1 MKRYIKR
8 TWHWGV
14 LLLSTDIAFIF
25 STWIIR
31 REAVQYMSLFFF
43 LFTALI
49 LVVAFAAELHKQRKD
64 EAVLL
69 EFLETPDNRT
79 RDAVLERFNY
89 SEAARQLCQQVF
101 SDQALLNEKTVEL
114 SEYQDYIESWVHEV
128 KTPLSLSTLVM
139 NNHRCEMTPYVYAH
153 LNYAQHQ
160 INEDVER
167 ILFYARLKADHS
179 DVKFIRFWLDEC
191 VSEVLD
197 EYRPFMEEKNIS
209 LSLDF
214 RPFEVVS
221 DRKAVSF
228 MVSQL
233 ISNAVK
239 YTDSNAGK
247 ISMTIRQD
255 GDEIH
260 LGIYNNG
267 DGVPPED
274 VPFVFDKGFTG
285 NYPNR
290 QKATGM
296 GLYLVRKYAEMLCV
310 GVRLDSDIPYETGFG
325 IELIFVL

>member
-8 TWHWGV
+8 SWHWIV

-25 STWIIR
+25 SAWILR
-31 REAVQYMSLFFF
+31 REAVRYMSLFFL
-43 LFTALI
+43 LFTVLI
-49 LVVAFAAELHKQRKD
+49 FVIGFWAELYKQRKD

-69 EFLETPDNRT
+69 DFLETPDDRT
-79 RDAVLERFNY
+79 GNALLERFYY
-89 SEAARQLCQQVF
+89 SEAARQLCRQVF

-139 NNHRCEMTPYVYAH
+139 SNHKKEMSPYVYARM
-153 LNYAQHQ
+153 NYARHQ

-167 ILFYARLKADHS
+167 ILFYARLQTDHS
-179 DVKFIRFWLDEC
+179 DIKFTRFWLDEC
-191 VSEVLD
+191 VLEVLD
-197 EYRPFMEEKNIS
+197 EYQPFIEENNI
-209 LSLDF
+209 LLAPDF
-214 RPFEVVS
+214 RPLEVVS
-221 DRKAVSF
+221 DRKTVSF

-239 YTDSNAGK
+239 YTDGNAGK

-274 VPFVFDKGFTG
+274 MPFIFDKGFTG

-296 GLYLVRKYAEMLCV
+296 GLYLVRKYAEKLCV
-310 GVRLDSDIPYETGFG
+310 KVKLDSDIPYESGFG

>member
-1 MKRYIKR
+1 
-8 TWHWGV
+8 
-14 LLLSTDIAFIF
+14 
-25 STWIIR
+25 
-31 REAVQYMSLFFF
+31 MSLFFL
-43 LFTALI
+43 LFTVLTFVI
-49 LVVAFAAELHKQRKD
+49 GFWSELHKQRKD

-69 EFLETPDNRT
+69 DFLETPDDRT
-79 RDAVLERFNY
+79 RNALLERFHY

-114 SEYQDYIESWVHEV
+114 SEYQDYIEAWVHEV

-139 NNHRCEMTPYVYAH
+139 SNHKDEMSPYVYARM
-153 LNYAQHQ
+153 NYAQHQ

-167 ILFYARLKADHS
+167 ILFYARLQADHS
-179 DVKFIRFWLDEC
+179 DIKFTRFRLDEC
-191 VSEVLD
+191 VLEVLD
-197 EYRPFMEEKNIS
+197 EYRPFIEENNI
-209 LSLDF
+209 LLVPDF
-214 RPFEVVS
+214 RPLEVVS
-221 DRKAVSF
+221 DRKTVSF

-239 YTDSNAGK
+239 YTDDNAGK

-255 GDEIH
+255 GDEIR

-274 VPFVFDKGFTG
+274 VPFIFDKGFTG

-296 GLYLVRKYAEMLCV
+296 GLYLVRKYAEKLCV
-310 GVRLDSDIPYETGFG
+310 KVKLDSDIPYESGFG

>member
-1 MKRYIKR
+1 MRRYIKR
-8 TWHWGV
+8 SWHWIV

-31 REAVQYMSLFFF
+31 REAVRYMSLFFL
-43 LFTALI
+43 LFTVLTFVI
-49 LVVAFAAELHKQRKD
+49 GFWSELHKQRKD

-69 EFLETPDNRT
+69 DFLETPDDRT
-79 RDAVLERFNY
+79 RNALLERFHY

-114 SEYQDYIESWVHEV
+114 SEYQDYIEAWVHEV

-139 NNHRCEMTPYVYAH
+139 SNHKDEMSPYVYARM
-153 LNYAQHQ
+153 NYAQHQ

-167 ILFYARLKADHS
+167 ILFYARLQADHS
-179 DVKFIRFWLDEC
+179 DIKFTRFRLDEC
-191 VSEVLD
+191 VLEVLD
-197 EYRPFMEEKNIS
+197 EYRPFIEENNI
-209 LSLDF
+209 LLVPDF
-214 RPFEVVS
+214 RPLEVVS
-221 DRKAVSF
+221 DRKTVSF

-239 YTDSNAGK
+239 YTDDNAGK

-255 GDEIH
+255 GDEIR

-274 VPFVFDKGFTG
+274 VPFIFDKGFTG

-296 GLYLVRKYAEMLCV
+296 GLYLVRKYAEKLCV
-310 GVRLDSDIPYETGFG
+310 KVKLDSDIPYESGFG

>member
-1 MKRYIKR
+1 MKQYVKR
-8 TWHWGV
+8 ALHWIV
-14 LLLSTDIAFIF
+14 LLLFTDIAFIF

-31 REAVQYMSLFFF
+31 REAVRYMSLFFL
-43 LFTALI
+43 LFTVLT
-49 LVVAFAAELHKQRKD
+49 LVIGFWSELHKQRKD
-64 EAVLL
+64 ETILL
-69 EFLETPDNRT
+69 DFLETPDDRT
-79 RDAVLERFNY
+79 RDVLLERFHY
-89 SEAARQLCQQVF
+89 SEAARQLCQQVL
-101 SDQALLNEKTVEL
+101 SDQTLLNEKTVEL
-114 SEYQDYIESWVHEV
+114 SEYQDYIEAWVHEV

-139 NNHRCEMTPYVYAH
+139 SNHKDEMSPYVYARMK
-153 LNYAQHQ
+153 YAQHQ

-167 ILFYARLKADHS
+167 ILFYARLQADHS
-179 DVKFIRFWLDEC
+179 DIKFTRFRLDEC
-191 VSEVLD
+191 VSEALD
-197 EYRPFMEEKNIS
+197 EYRPFIEEKSI
-209 LSLDF
+209 LLAMDF
-214 RPFEVVS
+214 RPLEVAS
-221 DRKAVSF
+221 DRKTVSF

-274 VPFVFDKGFTG
+274 VPFIFDKGFTG

-296 GLYLVRKYAEMLCV
+296 GLYLVRKYAEKLCV
-310 GVRLDSDIPYETGFG
+310 RVKLDSDIPYESGFG

>member
-8 TWHWGV
+8 TRHWIV
-14 LLLSTDIAFIF
+14 LLLSTDIVFIF
-25 STWIIR
+25 ATWLLR
-31 REAVQYMSLFFF
+31 PEEVGYMSLFFF
-43 LFTALI
+43 LFTVLA
-49 LVVAFAAELHKQRKD
+49 LVVGFAAEFYKQRKD
-64 EAVLL
+64 ETVLL
-69 EFLETPDNRT
+69 AFLETPDDRT
-79 RDAVLERFNY
+79 QTTLLERFHYN
-89 SEAARQLCQQVF
+89 ETARRLCQRVF
-101 SDQALLNEKTVEL
+101 SNQALLNEKNMEL

-139 NNHRCEMTPYVYAH
+139 NNHKDEMTPYVYAH

-167 ILFYARLKADHS
+167 ILFYARLHADHS
-179 DVKFIRFWLDEC
+179 DIKFMRFRLDEC
-191 VSEVLD
+191 VSEALD
-197 EYRPFMEEKNIS
+197 EYRPFIEEKSI
-209 LSLDF
+209 LLTLDF
-214 RPFEVVS
+214 CPLEVMS
-221 DRKAVSF
+221 DRKTVSF

-239 YTDSNAGK
+239 YADGHAGE
-247 ISMTIRQD
+247 ISMTIRRD
-255 GDEIH
+255 GEEIH

-274 VPFVFDKGFTG
+274 LPFIFDKGFTG

-296 GLYLVRKYAEMLCV
+296 GLYLVRKYAEKLCAK
-310 GVRLDSDIPYETGFG
+310 VRLDSDIPYESGFG

>member
-8 TWHWGV
+8 TWHWIV
-14 LLLSTDIAFIF
+14 LLLSTDMAFVF

-31 REAVQYMSLFFF
+31 REAVRYMSLFFL
-43 LFTALI
+43 LFTALV
-49 LVVAFAAELHKQRKD
+49 LAVAFVAELCKQRKD

-69 EFLETPDNRT
+69 DFLETPDDGT
-79 RDAVLERFNY
+79 QAALLERFAS
-89 SEAARQLCQQVF
+89 SEAACRLCGQVL

-139 NNHRCEMTPYVYAH
+139 NNHRDEMTPYVYAH

-160 INEDVER
+160 INGDVER
-167 ILFYARLKADHS
+167 ILFYARLQADHP
-179 DVKFIRFWLDEC
+179 DIKFLRFRLDEC
-191 VSEVLD
+191 VSEVLE
-197 EYRPFMEEKNIS
+197 EYRPFIEEKSI
-209 LSLDF
+209 LLTPHF
-214 RPFEVVS
+214 CPLEVVS
-221 DRKAVSF
+221 DRKTVSF

-239 YTDSNAGK
+239 YTDGSDGK
-247 ISMTIRQD
+247 ISIVIGQD
-255 GDEIH
+255 GDEVH

-274 VPFVFDKGFTG
+274 LPFIFDKGFTG

-296 GLYLVRKYAEMLCV
+296 GLYLVRKYAEKLCIK
-310 GVRLDSDIPYETGFG
+310 VRLASDIPYENGFG

>member
-8 TWHWGV
+8 TRHWII
-14 LLLSTDIAFIF
+14 LLFSTDIVFIF
-25 STWIIR
+25 ATWLLR
-31 REAVQYMSLFFF
+31 PEAVGYMSLFFF
-43 LFTALI
+43 LFTVFTL
-49 LVVAFAAELHKQRKD
+49 LVGFAAELYKQRKD

-69 EFLETPDNRT
+69 AFLETPDDKT
-79 RDAVLERFNY
+79 QAALLERFHG
-89 SEAARQLCQQVF
+89 SEAARRLCQQVF

-139 NNHRCEMTPYVYAH
+139 NNHKDEMTPYVYAH

-167 ILFYARLKADHS
+167 ILFYARLQADHS
-179 DVKFIRFWLDEC
+179 DIKFMRFRLDEC

-197 EYRPFMEEKNIS
+197 EYRPFIEEKNI
-209 LSLDF
+209 LLTLDF
-214 RPFEVVS
+214 CPLEVIS
-221 DRKAVSF
+221 DRKTVSF

-233 ISNAVK
+233 ISNAAK
-239 YTDSNAGK
+239 YTDSNDGK
-247 ISMTIRQD
+247 ISMMIRRD
-255 GDEIH
+255 EDEIH
-260 LGIYNNG
+260 LGICNNG

-274 VPFVFDKGFTG
+274 LPFIFDKGFTG

-296 GLYLVRKYAEMLCV
+296 GLYLVRKYAEKLCV
-310 GVRLDSDIPYETGFG
+310 KVRLASDIPYESGFG

>member
-1 MKRYIKR
+1 MKRYLQR
-8 TWHWGV
+8 TWNWIV
-14 LLLSTDIAFIF
+14 LLLSTDLVFIF
-25 STWIIR
+25 STWLIR
-31 REAVQYMSLFFF
+31 REAIRYMSLFFL
-43 LFTALI
+43 LFTVLI
-49 LVVAFAAELHKQRKD
+49 LVIGFWSELHKQRKD

-69 EFLETPDNRT
+69 DFLETPDDRT
-79 RDAVLERFNY
+79 QDAILERFHY
-89 SEAARQLCQQVF
+89 SEAVRRLCEQVF
-101 SDQALLNEKTVEL
+101 SDQSLLNEKTVEL
-114 SEYQDYIESWVHEV
+114 FEYQDYIESWVHEV

-139 NNHRCEMTPYVYAH
+139 SNHKDEMSPYVYAR

-167 ILFYARLKADHS
+167 ILFYARLQAEHS
-179 DVKFIRFWLDEC
+179 DVKFIRFRLDEC

-197 EYRPFMEEKNIS
+197 EYRPFIEEKS
-209 LSLDF
+209 TLLTLDF
-214 RPFEVVS
+214 RPLEVVS
-221 DRKAVSF
+221 DRKTVSF

-239 YTDSNAGK
+239 YTDDKDGK
-247 ISMTIRQD
+247 LSITIRQD

-274 VPFVFDKGFTG
+274 MPFIFDKGFTG

-296 GLYLVRKYAEMLCV
+296 GLYLVRKYAEKLCV
-310 GVRLDSDIPYETGFG
+310 KVRLDSDIPYGSGFG

>member
-1 MKRYIKR
+1 MNRNIKR
-8 TWHWGV
+8 TRHWSV

-25 STWIIR
+25 ATWIIR
-31 REAVQYMSLFFF
+31 REAVRYMSLFFL
-43 LFTALI
+43 LFTALV
-49 LVVAFAAELHKQRKD
+49 LVVAFTVEFYKQRKD
-64 EAVLL
+64 DAVLL
-69 EFLETPDNRT
+69 DFLETPDDIT
-79 RDAVLERFNY
+79 QAALLERFH
-89 SEAARQLCQQVF
+89 SSKAARRLCEQVF

-139 NNHRCEMTPYVYAH
+139 NNHKDEMTPYVYTH

-167 ILFYARLKADHS
+167 ILFYARLQSDHS
-179 DVKFIRFWLDEC
+179 DIKFMRFRLDTC
-191 VSEVLD
+191 VSEVLE
-197 EYRPFMEEKNIS
+197 EYRSFIEEKNIFLTS
-209 LSLDF
+209 DF
-214 RPFEVVS
+214 YPLEVVS
-221 DRKAVSF
+221 DRKTVSF

-239 YTDSNAGK
+239 YTDGNDEK

-255 GDEIH
+255 GNEIH

-267 DGVPPED
+267 EGVPPED
-274 VPFVFDKGFTG
+274 LPFIFDKGFTG

-296 GLYLVRKYAEMLCV
+296 GLYLVRKYAEKLCV
-310 GVRLDSDIPYETGFG
+310 KVRLASDIPYESGFG

>member
-1 MKRYIKR
+1 MKRYIKLA
-8 TWHWGV
+8 WHWIV

-31 REAVQYMSLFFF
+31 REAVRYMSLFFL
-43 LFTALI
+43 LFTVLT
-49 LVVAFAAELHKQRKD
+49 LVIGFWSELHKQRKD

-69 EFLETPDNRT
+69 DFLETPDDRT
-79 RDAVLERFNY
+79 RNALLERFHC

-114 SEYQDYIESWVHEV
+114 SEYQDYIEAWVHEV

-139 NNHRCEMTPYVYAH
+139 NNHKDEMSPYVYARM
-153 LNYAQHQ
+153 NYAQHQ

-167 ILFYARLKADHS
+167 ILFYARLQADHS
-179 DVKFIRFWLDEC
+179 DVKFIRFRLDEC

-197 EYRPFMEEKNIS
+197 EYQSFIEENNI
-209 LSLDF
+209 LLTLDF
-214 RPFEVVS
+214 CPLEVVS
-221 DRKAVSF
+221 DRKTVSF

-255 GDEIH
+255 RDEIH

-274 VPFVFDKGFTG
+274 VPFIFDKGFTG

-296 GLYLVRKYAEMLCV
+296 GLYLVRKYAEKLCAR
-310 GVRLDSDIPYETGFG
+310 VRIDSDIPYESGFG

>member
-1 MKRYIKR
+1 
-8 TWHWGV
+8 
-14 LLLSTDIAFIF
+14 
-25 STWIIR
+25 
-31 REAVQYMSLFFF
+31 MSLFFL
-43 LFTALI
+43 LFTVLI
-49 LVVAFAAELHKQRKD
+49 LVLGFWSELHKQRKD

-69 EFLETPDNRT
+69 DFLETPDDRT
-79 RDAVLERFNY
+79 RDALLEHFND

-114 SEYQDYIESWVHEV
+114 SEYQDYIEAWVHEV

-139 NNHRCEMTPYVYAH
+139 NNHKDEMSPYVYACM
-153 LNYAQHQ
+153 NYAQHQ
-160 INEDVER
+160 INEDVKR
-167 ILFYARLKADHS
+167 ILFYARLQADHS
-179 DVKFIRFWLDEC
+179 DVKFIRFRLDEC
-191 VSEVLD
+191 VWEVLD
-197 EYRPFMEEKNIS
+197 EYRPFIEEKNM
-209 LSLDF
+209 LLTLDF
-214 RPFEVVS
+214 RPLEVVS
-221 DRKAVSF
+221 DRRTVSF
-228 MVSQL
+228 VVSQL

-267 DGVPPED
+267 DGVPLED
-274 VPFVFDKGFTG
+274 APFIFDKGFTG

-296 GLYLVRKYAEMLCV
+296 GLYLVRKYAEKLCV
-310 GVRLDSDIPYETGFG
+310 KVRLDSDIPYESGFG

>member
-1 MKRYIKR
+1 MKRHIKR
-8 TWHWGV
+8 TRHWIV

-25 STWIIR
+25 ATWIIR
-31 REAVQYMSLFFF
+31 REAVRYMSLFFF
-43 LFTALI
+43 LFTALVLI
-49 LVVAFAAELHKQRKD
+49 AAFAVELYKQRKD

-69 EFLETPDNRT
+69 DFLETPDDRT
-79 RDAVLERFNY
+79 QAALLERFHS
-89 SEAARQLCQQVF
+89 SEAARRLCGQVF

-139 NNHRCEMTPYVYAH
+139 NNHKDEMTPYVYAH

-167 ILFYARLKADHS
+167 ILFYARLQADHS
-179 DVKFIRFWLDEC
+179 DIKFMRFRLDEC
-191 VSEVLD
+191 VFEVLE
-197 EYRPFMEEKNIS
+197 EYRPFIEEKNI
-209 LSLDF
+209 LLTPEF
-214 RPFEVVS
+214 CPLEVMS
-221 DRKAVSF
+221 DRKTVSF

-233 ISNAVK
+233 IGNAVK
-239 YTDSNAGK
+239 YTDGDDGK
-247 ISMTIRQD
+247 ISVTIRQD

-274 VPFVFDKGFTG
+274 LPFIFDKGFTG

-296 GLYLVRKYAEMLCV
+296 GLYLVRKYAEKLCV
-310 GVRLDSDIPYETGFG
+310 KVRLASDILYESGFG
-325 IELIFVL
+325 IELIFAL

>member
-1 MKRYIKR
+1 MKRNIKR
-8 TWHWGV
+8 TWHWVV

-25 STWIIR
+25 ATWIIR
-31 REAVQYMSLFFF
+31 HEAVRYMSLFFS
-43 LFTALI
+43 LFTALV
-49 LVVAFAAELHKQRKD
+49 LVVAFAVEFCRQRKD

-69 EFLETPDNRT
+69 DFLETPDDRT
-79 RDAVLERFNY
+79 QAALLERFNF
-89 SEAARQLCQQVF
+89 SEAARRICEQVF
-101 SDQALLNEKTVEL
+101 YDQALINEKTVEL

-139 NNHRCEMTPYVYAH
+139 NNHKDEMTPYVYTH

-179 DVKFIRFWLDEC
+179 DIKFMRFQLDTC
-191 VSEVLD
+191 VSEVLE
-197 EYRPFMEEKNIS
+197 EYRPFIEEKNI
-209 LSLDF
+209 LLTLDF
-214 RPFEVVS
+214 CPLEVMS
-221 DRKAVSF
+221 DRKTVSF

-239 YTDSNAGK
+239 YTDGIDGK

-267 DGVPPED
+267 NGVPPED
-274 VPFVFDKGFTG
+274 LPFIFDKGFTG

-296 GLYLVRKYAEMLCV
+296 GLYLVRKYAEKLCV
-310 GVRLDSDIPYETGFG
+310 RVRLASDVPYESGFG
-325 IELIFVL
+325 IELIFAL

>member
-8 TWHWGV
+8 AWHWII
-14 LLLSTDIAFIF
+14 LLLFTDIVFIF

-31 REAVQYMSLFFF
+31 REAVRYMSLFFL
-43 LFTALI
+43 LFTMLI
-49 LVVAFAAELHKQRKD
+49 LAIGFWSELHKQRKD
-64 EAVLL
+64 EAAVLD
-69 EFLETPDNRT
+69 FLETPDDRT
-79 RDAVLERFNY
+79 RDALLERFSY
-89 SEAARQLCQQVF
+89 SEAARQLSRQVF

-114 SEYQDYIESWVHEV
+114 SEYQEYIEAWVHEV

-139 NNHRCEMTPYVYAH
+139 NNHRDEMSPYVYARM
-153 LNYAQHQ
+153 NYAQHQ
-160 INEDVER
+160 INGDVER
-167 ILFYARLKADHS
+167 ILFYARLQADHS
-179 DVKFIRFWLDEC
+179 DVKFIRFRLDEC

-197 EYRPFMEEKNIS
+197 EYRPFIEEKNI
-209 LSLDF
+209 LPALDF
-214 RPFEVVS
+214 RPLEVVS
-221 DRKAVSF
+221 DRKIVSF

-239 YTDSNAGK
+239 YTDSSAGK
-247 ISMTIRQD
+247 LSVTIRQD

-274 VPFVFDKGFTG
+274 LPFIFDKGFTG

-296 GLYLVRKYAEMLCV
+296 GLYLVRKYGERLCV
-310 GVRLDSDIPYETGFG
+310 KVKPDSDIPYERGFG